1 MMMTAKC
8 KKIKRIN
15 HKVKDIQYRYLH
27 YSDCLLLLNY
37 EQQQI
42 VNLCRLIM
50 TVMMFCNINDEDSD
64 TLNKQCLH
72 TIEMTLKSR
81 LIDII
86 DCYDDDI
93 IDKCMQVVNLAVKE
107 CENLLSLM
115 HHKMTMNFLSN
126 QIAQLSK
133 HLAIIAILILNNIAV
148 TNVVADML

>member
-1 MMMTAKC
+1 
-8 KKIKRIN
+8 
-15 HKVKDIQYRYLH
+15 
-27 YSDCLLLLNY
+27 
-37 EQQQI
+37 
-42 VNLCRLIM
+42 M